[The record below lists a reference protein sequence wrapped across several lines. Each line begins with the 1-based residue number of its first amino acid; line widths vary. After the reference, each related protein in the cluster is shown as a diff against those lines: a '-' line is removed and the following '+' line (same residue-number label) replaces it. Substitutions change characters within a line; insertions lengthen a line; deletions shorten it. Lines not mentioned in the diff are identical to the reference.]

1 MEMSVDKASEMMSSG
16 RWTDHPD
23 NAALLG
29 LEAIKPQIQGGTL
42 NAHD

>member
-1 MEMSVDKASEMMSSG
+1 MSVDQASEMMSSR

-29 LEAIKPQIQGGTL
+29 LEVVKPQE
-42 NAHD
+42 DREEP